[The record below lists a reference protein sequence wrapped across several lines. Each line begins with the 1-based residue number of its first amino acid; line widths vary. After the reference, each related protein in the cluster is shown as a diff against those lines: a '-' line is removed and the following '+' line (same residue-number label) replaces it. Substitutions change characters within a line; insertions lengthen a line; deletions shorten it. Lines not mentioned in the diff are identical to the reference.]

1 MRVALITAIA
11 KQVDALQSFLQESG
25 LSLGP
30 FYLESYLKKY
40 GPVVDCHL
48 VQTLDQIFE
57 LKPDLV
63 GISAVT
69 ENYAEAISLA
79 RCIKQKL
86 SIPVVI
92 GGVHVSVLPESLHP
106 VFDVA
111 VIGEGEETFRQL
123 LLAKKAGQ
131 WGPEAF
137 AAIEGLAYRQAE
149 VLQKT
154 KARKPISP
162 IDIIPKPE
170 RVAWASSVG
179 AAHIV
184 SSRGCPFT
192 CAFCTESEGVSRY
205 RSFSVETMVAEIE
218 DLVNH
223 FGVKCVTFFDDVFN
237 IDLKKIK
244 LLSKT
249 LRERG
254 LHEKVVFNAWARAS
268 ILNEEMVQ
276 ALKEMNVHTLAFGF
290 ESGSDRLLSKIK
302 VGTKVADNER
312 AIALCKKAGINV
324 SGAFIIGLPGETLAD
339 LQATYAFI
347 EKYQSDFLQIEIS
360 PFVPLPGSSL
370 WKWAESKGHVSTT
383 HTQWEKLKDWS
394 AFHNFKVEDY
404 RFLNESMTL
413 AEFSAWVPRFKAI
426 HQKICNNPGA
436 IKMAQELFPNLS
448 KMALKNRN
456 EKPLAKV
463 A

>member
-11 KQVDALQSFLQESG
+11 KQVDPLQSFLQESG

-40 GPVVDCHL
+40 GPQVDCHL
-48 VQTLDQIFE
+48 VQTLEQIFE
-57 LKPDLV
+57 LKPDIV

-69 ENYAEAISLA
+69 ENYTEAISLA
-79 RCIKQKL
+79 KRIKL
-86 SIPVVI
+86 RLNIPVVI

-111 VIGEGEETFRQL
+111 VVGEGEETFRQL
-123 LLAKKAGQ
+123 LLALKSGL
-131 WGPEAF
+131 WGAEDF
-137 AAIEGLAYRQAE
+137 ANIEGLAFHHNGT
-149 VLQKT
+149 VHKT

-162 IDIIPKPE
+162 IDLIPKPQ
-170 RVAWASSVG
+170 RVAWAQSVG

-205 RSFSVETMVAEIE
+205 RSFSVETIVAEIE

-237 IDLKKIK
+237 IDIKKIK
-244 LLSKT
+244 LLSQT

-290 ESGSDRLLSKIK
+290 ESGSDRVLAKIK

-312 AIALCKKAGINV
+312 AIALCKKAGIHV
-324 SGAFIIGLPGETLAD
+324 SGAFIIGLPGETAAD
-339 LQATYAFI
+339 LQATYEFI
-347 EKYQSDFLQIEIS
+347 EKYQNDFLQIEIS
-360 PFVPLPGSSL
+360 PFVPLPGSAL
-370 WKWAESKGHVSTT
+370 WKWAESKGYVSVTET
-383 HTQWEKLKDWS
+383 PWEKLKDWS
-394 AFHNFKVEDY
+394 AFHNFKAADY
-404 RFLNESMTL
+404 RFLNDAMTQE
-413 AEFSAWVPRFKAI
+413 EFVKWVPRFKEI
-426 HQKICNNPGA
+426 HHKICFNPDA
-436 IKMAQELFPNLS
+436 ATMAQELFPNLT
-448 KMALKNRN
+448 KMSLKTSP
-456 EKPLAKV
+456 EKTLSKV